1 MSLTLH
7 DMILTLRFGVADSL
21 FSPYVRLL
29 RAGVEISRQIAVP
42 MIPKSKAVLP
52 AVKNSREAVANATHD
67 DLIVRA
73 FRVEFLPL
81 TSLGPP
87 LPPPPPP
94 PPRIRVH
101 PPCVFCRCI
110 VWISSSVTIM
120 AQRCSRWRCL
130 LAL

>member
-87 LPPPPPP
+87 HHHHHAYVSIRPASFAGALSGSLP
-94 PPRIRVH
+94 
-101 PPCVFCRCI
+101 
-110 VWISSSVTIM
+110 
-120 AQRCSRWRCL
+120 L
-130 LAL
+130 